1 MKKIS
6 VKKGTALAMMLVAGY
21 AFMGCSHS
29 SDSSEDTVAENPG
42 NPDDGSG
49 DVIDAGGEGNK
60 SSGNEDSPEDE
71 TNGESDVKVTAIEI
85 SGSSNVAKGSS
96 VTLKATVSPSN
107 ATAKGVSWSTDVSEG
122 VSVAN
127 GKVSV
132 DSSCTAT
139 EINVTATAKDG
150 SGVSATY
157 KISVVDVSSI
167 SAGITITEE
176 KGWLE
181 TAYIKWNAASSEMID
196 GYNVY
201 VKGLDGE
208 YEKIDD
214 MLVRAY
220 SSTAGGS
227 TIDYYRADA
236 LGLKAGVYQMKV
248 VGTTGGIEA
257 PNVYSESSAITVEAH
272 DRSGFAFTGETTPGA
287 YNADGTLK
295 DGAKVLYVTKD
306 TAKTVSTTVNG
317 ANSNPCV
324 GLQAILAGYEKGK
337 DTTPIAIRFI
347 GLVTKDDLD
356 SIGSSAEGLQIKGK
370 TGYSKIPITIEGVG
384 DDASIFDFGFL
395 IKNASYLEMRNLG
408 ILKCIDDGVSI
419 DTKNSYLWIH
429 NLDIFYGYYGSGDHA
444 KGDGSTDM
452 KDDSKYLT
460 ISYIHYYDTGKCV
473 LCGMKS
479 ETGPNYITFHHNW
492 FDHSD
497 SRHPRIRTM
506 SVHVYNNYYDGN
518 SKYGVG
524 ATTGADAFV
533 ENNYFRNCKFPMLSS
548 LQGNDV
554 YAGTATYNKADNGTF
569 SSEAPGS
576 IKAFNNYIE
585 GSTTSYWPYSG
596 TGTAWTKGTSGS
608 IPDGIDTT
616 KHFDAYEVSSRSAT
630 VPASVVGID
639 GTATYSNFDT
649 DSSVNLGVDES
660 AIETPQNARATVM
673 AKSGR
678 LGGGDFKWTFS
689 ETDDTDYGVN
699 AELKAALLSYKSKLV
714 KVMGDSS
721 SGSSENT
728 GDSENTGESG
738 TEGTGDSGITT
749 PATPAPATPA
759 EGVAA
764 SLTFDSNADLNAVSA
779 GTTFTVN
786 GSGMDFYPS
795 TGKVKVLKVQSS
807 STISFTTPG
816 TTADKYSMVIG
827 YFNVNAASEL
837 EVKSGETSAGK
848 IAIAASAGKQG
859 SKSDLTGTTVNTDAV
874 ELVGGT
880 EYTITRSGKK
890 EFGLVS
896 ITITSAE

>member
-6 VKKGTALAMMLVAGY
+6 VKKGAALAMMLVAGY

-42 NPDDGSG
+42 NTDDGSG

-554 YAGTATYNKADNGTF
+554 YAGTATYNADYGTF

-721 SGSSENT
+721 SGSDASGNDDGSDDNGGST
-728 GDSENTGESG
+728 GGTESG
-738 TEGTGDSGITT
+738 EAGGTT
-749 PATPAPATPA
+749 PATMP
-759 EGVAA
+759 EGTVVV
-764 SLTFDSNADLNAVSA
+764 TFDSFTSGA
-779 GTTFTVN
+779 TVN
-786 GSGMDFYPS
+786 GVTITGSLKSGIAEKTYNG
-795 TGKVKVLKVQSS
+795 TTYKTALKMES
-807 STISFTTPG
+807 STSISFTL
-816 TTADKYSMVIG
+816 S
-827 YFNVNAASEL
+827 AASTL
-837 EVKSGETSAGK
+837 TIVTDTASKKIKIGEDAYQTDSDGVVTQSLSAGSYTVTK
-848 IAIAASAGKQG
+848 KDSMNVYAIII
-859 SKSDLTGTTVNTDAV
+859 
-874 ELVGGT
+874 EP
-880 EYTITRSGKK
+880 
-890 EFGLVS
+890 
-896 ITITSAE
+896 AE